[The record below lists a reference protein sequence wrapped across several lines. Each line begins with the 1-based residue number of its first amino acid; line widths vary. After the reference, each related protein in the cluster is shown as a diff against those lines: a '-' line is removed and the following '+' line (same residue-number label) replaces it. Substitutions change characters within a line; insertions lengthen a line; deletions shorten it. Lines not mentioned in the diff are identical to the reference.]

1 LQCGE
6 FTGYAD
12 EKCDQ
17 HFSETLESFP
27 DFGCPGKNLIKKKL
41 FFATM
46 QVEKSYG
53 LFCIIASARG
63 TKALNHFALL
73 PIPVARTL

>member
-1 LQCGE
+1 
-6 FTGYAD
+6 
-12 EKCDQ
+12 
-17 HFSETLESFP
+17 
-27 DFGCPGKNLIKKKL
+27 
-41 FFATM
+41 M

-73 PIPVARTL
+73 SIPVARTL